1 MEKKNINLV
10 NDIIIIKNAMEVMDE
25 KIKKLEIEDLAKDER
40 EFNIENQIEILE
52 DKLND
57 KLDECLCK
65 DEYIDML
72 ETRIIELETQ
82 VNDIKDHLKI

>member
-1 MEKKNINLV
+1 MEKKDTNLI
-10 NDIIIIKNAMEVMDE
+10 NDILILKTAIQVMDE

-40 EFNIENQIEILE
+40 EFNIENQIDILE

-82 VNDIKDHLKI
+82 LNDIKEHLKI